1 MIRLIGA
8 QVVLKDFTP
17 SMDDSPPSLTISEK
31 REILKVERSEEI
43 WRSDSDTTLGSS

>member
-17 SMDDSPPSLTISEK
+17 SMDDSLPSLTINEK
-31 REILKVERSEEI
+31 KEILKVEQSEKI